1 MSTRRQCC
9 WNGVRLSP
17 PEAVRISPTMWC
29 VSSVCETRRDARRA
43 ETTCD
48 TLRSG
53 WVCAPRGCPFTS
65 CRRTPTTPSRSGPST
80 GCPNTTPVW
89 SRPCLSHSPPTRP
102 VSVCVCV
109 CPNMLKFNQ
118 ASCLHVIRQ
127 VKLILTK
134 CLENSYLNC
143 NNISQYYCFY
153 CIFGQINSALVS
165 IRDFKIIKSLNY
177 SELLTGSI
185 LYFSPNPQWKHF
197 TRLNFTHI
205 ITYGELQ
212 YDLSAPLQTQSHTC
226 RASEHYF
233 DSWRC
238 VGNCGRVIHGLC
250 SWWCL
255 GFPSE
260 WSVSWRSGTF
270 CDKPSL

>member
-1 MSTRRQCC
+1 MCARHAEMHAVRRRRAILSAAAESALHA
-9 WNGVRLSP
+9 GVRSP
-17 PEAVRISPTMWC
+17 AAGAHQLHLPDLGRQRGVQTQPQSGAGR
-29 VSSVCETRRDARRA
+29 VCHTHHQPGR
-43 ETTCD
+43 
-48 TLRSG
+48 
-53 WVCAPRGCPFTS
+53 W
-65 CRRTPTTPSRSGPST
+65 
-80 GCPNTTPVW
+80 
-89 SRPCLSHSPPTRP
+89 
-102 VSVCVCV
+102 VCVCV

-212 YDLSAPLQTQSHTC
+212 YDLSATLQTVTHM
-226 RASEHYF
+226 
-233 DSWRC
+233 
-238 VGNCGRVIHGLC
+238 
-250 SWWCL
+250 
-255 GFPSE
+255 
-260 WSVSWRSGTF
+260 
-270 CDKPSL
+270 